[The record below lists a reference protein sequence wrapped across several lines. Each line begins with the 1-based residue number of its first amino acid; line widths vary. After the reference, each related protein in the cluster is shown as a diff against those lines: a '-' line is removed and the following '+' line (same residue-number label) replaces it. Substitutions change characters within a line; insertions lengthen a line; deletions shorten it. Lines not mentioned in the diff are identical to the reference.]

1 MIAPQTLRGISDQ
14 LDKVVIA
21 VSVALVV
28 VMLSISTLGIL
39 FRVSFALFEFFG
51 LSFEFFRGG
60 ALDWAY
66 SHTRPSMTRLF
77 LPWLAM
83 LSLTVAFKRGEH
95 IAIAMA
101 VRNLPPGVLRLVQ
114 VANLGLV
121 GLFGGALTWYG
132 YLFVDNA
139 NQLHMVSDTLQVSHR
154 WTDLAVPVCGL
165 IMCVHLLSGV
175 SLVEAREYT
184 GEADE

>member
-1 MIAPQTLRGISDQ
+1 MLRPQYLRGISDQ

-21 VSVALVV
+21 VSVALVAI
-28 VMLSISTLGIL
+28 MLLISTLGIL

-51 LSFEFFRGG
+51 LSFEFFRGS

-95 IAIAMA
+95 IAIAIA
-101 VRNLPPGVLRLVQ
+101 VRKLPPKPLRWVRY
-114 VANLGLV
+114 ANLFVV
-121 GLFGGALTWYG
+121 GLFGIALIWYG
-132 YLFVDNA
+132 YLFFDNA
-139 NQLHMVSDTLQVSHR
+139 TQLFMVSDTLQVSHR

-165 IMCVHLLSGV
+165 IICVHLLSGV
-175 SLVEAREYT
+175 SLVEVREYT
-184 GEADE
+184 GEAEE